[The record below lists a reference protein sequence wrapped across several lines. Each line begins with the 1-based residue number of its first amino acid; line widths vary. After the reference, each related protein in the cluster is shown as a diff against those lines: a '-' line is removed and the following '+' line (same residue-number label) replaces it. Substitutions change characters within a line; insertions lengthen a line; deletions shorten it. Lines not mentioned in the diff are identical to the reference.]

1 MLVKVKFYLS
11 ATPILISLLK
21 FIPMKIETIAIHA
34 GNHTDETSK
43 AVIQPIVLSTTF
55 ERAADGSFPAGY
67 IYSRASNP
75 NRKQLENVLAQLEG
89 GEDAAAFASGN
100 AAGMTVFQSL
110 ASGTHVIAP
119 DDMYHGLR
127 NQLKNLFAGILTF
140 DFIDIN
146 DSAILERYIRPE
158 TGLIW
163 IETPSNPLLK
173 ITDIKK
179 VVAVAKRHNIKVACD
194 NTFATPICQQP
205 LALGAD
211 LVMHSSTKYFG
222 GHSDLMGGALIT
234 KEKTDWWQKIRQVQ
248 ELGGAIPSPM
258 DCYMLVRSMKTLPYR
273 MRGHVHNAQLLAA
286 YLEKHSKVEHVMYPG
301 LSSHPQ
307 YAIAKEQMASFG
319 GMLSFCVK
327 GGEAEAKR
335 VINNLQLFTQATSLG
350 GVESLI
356 EHRASVEGPDTKTPF
371 NLLRVSVGLEHIDD
385 LIADLEQG
393 LGVS

>member
-1 MLVKVKFYLS
+1 
-11 ATPILISLLK
+11 
-21 FIPMKIETIAIHA
+21 MKIETIAVHA

-55 ERAADGSFPAGY
+55 ERAADGTYPGGY
-67 IYSRASNP
+67 IYSRSSNP
-75 NRKQLENVLAQLEG
+75 NRTQLENVLAKLEG
-89 GEDAAAFASGN
+89 GDDAAAFASGN
-100 AAGMTVFQSL
+100 AAGMAVFQSL
-110 ASGTHVIAP
+110 APGTHVIAP

-140 DFIDIN
+140 DFIDVN
-146 DSAILERYIRPE
+146 NSAILQSHIKPE

-163 IETPSNPLLK
+163 VETPSNPLLK

-179 VVAVAKRHNIKVACD
+179 VVEIARQHNLKVACD

-234 KEKTDWWQKIRQVQ
+234 KEKSDWWLKIRQVQ
-248 ELGGAIPSPM
+248 EFGGAIPSPM

-273 MRGHVHNAQLLAA
+273 MHGHVNNARLLAE
-286 YLEKHSKVEHVMYPG
+286 YLESHPKVEQVMYPG
-301 LSSHPQ
+301 LPSHPQ
-307 YAIAKEQMASFG
+307 YAIAKNQMITFG

-327 GGEAEAKR
+327 GGPEEAKR
-335 VINNLQLFTQATSLG
+335 VINSLTLFTQATSLG

-385 LIADLEQG
+385 LIADLNQA
-393 LGVS
+393 LR